1 MKATDLI
8 FVSIILFLVFV
19 VHAADDWQKKTPST
33 NPSARYLHSMAYIGS
48 YKVLLFGGNDTNTL
62 NEDDESW
69 VYDHNTNNWTQKV
82 IIPSPAAREEHAM
95 AYIGSDKA
103 LLFGGDT
110 APGYVNDTWIYDFSE
125 NTWTEKNP
133 LVKPSKRQ
141 WHAMSYIGDDK
152 VLLFGGYSGSSNF
165 DDTWVYDLSS
175 NSWTDKESGETWET
189 GIDKPSARNRH
200 DMAYIGGDQVLL
212 FGGSNG
218 SNETWLYDL
227 SENNW
232 TLKTLSGPSPRASHA
247 MAYIG
252 ESKVL
257 LFGGSTGGNETWVY
271 DLSSNTWSQDA
282 NSTQPTSRSQ
292 HKMSE
297 TSMDGSSKIVLFGGY
312 DDSRDDET
320 WTFGGGDY
328 SLPIRLSSFSATAG
342 DGQVSLKWPT
352 QSEINNLGFIIE
364 RSNNNKNFF
373 KEIASYL
380 HNPQLKGQ
388 GNSHRETSYHFTDKN
403 VTNGFTYYYKL
414 IDVDFNGNRTEH
426 GPVSATPNASGAE
439 IEKKSFKTTRFYLYQ
454 NYPNPFNPETTIKFE
469 LPVNNRGP
477 ESVDLTVFNTLGE
490 VVRSL
495 YHGKLADGVYEM
507 HWDGKDNSGVKLPSG
522 FYFCRLRAG
531 FLSQSKKLF
540 LVR

>member
-257 LFGGSTGGNETWVY
+257 LFGGSTGGNET
-271 DLSSNTWSQDA
+271 
-282 NSTQPTSRSQ
+282 
-292 HKMSE
+292 
-297 TSMDGSSKIVLFGGY
+297 
-312 DDSRDDET
+312 
-320 WTFGGGDY
+320 
-328 SLPIRLSSFSATAG
+328 
-342 DGQVSLKWPT
+342 
-352 QSEINNLGFIIE
+352 
-364 RSNNNKNFF
+364 
-373 KEIASYL
+373 
-380 HNPQLKGQ
+380 
-388 GNSHRETSYHFTDKN
+388 
-403 VTNGFTYYYKL
+403 
-414 IDVDFNGNRTEH
+414 
-426 GPVSATPNASGAE
+426 
-439 IEKKSFKTTRFYLYQ
+439 
-454 NYPNPFNPETTIKFE
+454 
-469 LPVNNRGP
+469 
-477 ESVDLTVFNTLGE
+477 
-490 VVRSL
+490 
-495 YHGKLADGVYEM
+495 
-507 HWDGKDNSGVKLPSG
+507 
-522 FYFCRLRAG
+522 
-531 FLSQSKKLF
+531 
-540 LVR
+540 